1 MTMAPFL
8 QPAPLAQL
16 SIEALQNVL
25 FRVIRSRDS
34 VYYEHDEDTGQV
46 REILEENVREE
57 VLGYVCDMLPS
68 CLQTKMILNLVRMSE
83 LQSPHLVIELLFS
96 EKLQNL
102 TLELTHAGSDFMS
115 KIAAEEGRGAR
126 ISAEDI
132 AKTLDAFERIFTE
145 RSPSE
150 FRYLQKFLLVD
161 TSEDPD
167 FQGDPLN
174 NLTNTN
180 REGGGGRGRGAW
192 AGLMGRVQRVAG
204 RLALCPRLTTIVLP
218 FASDLVLA
226 AVSECPNLSI
236 FQNVYRSGIV

>member
-1 MTMAPFL
+1 
-8 QPAPLAQL
+8 
-16 SIEALQNVL
+16 
-25 FRVIRSRDS
+25 
-34 VYYEHDEDTGQV
+34 
-46 REILEENVREE
+46 
-57 VLGYVCDMLPS
+57 
-68 CLQTKMILNLVRMSE
+68 MSAA
-83 LQSPHLVIELLFS
+83 HLYIFGWSQIKFS
-96 EKLQNL
+96 EVE
-102 TLELTHAGSDFMS
+102 TEELRFG
-115 KIAAEEGRGAR
+115 EQC
-126 ISAEDI
+126 
-132 AKTLDAFERIFTE
+132 AKTLDAFERIFSD

-180 REGGGGRGRGAW
+180 REGGRGRGLGAW

-236 FQNVYRSGIV
+236 FQNVYRLGVIQLGRVSLNSPDLCSKGGGLQLYRQACEFQFPPL